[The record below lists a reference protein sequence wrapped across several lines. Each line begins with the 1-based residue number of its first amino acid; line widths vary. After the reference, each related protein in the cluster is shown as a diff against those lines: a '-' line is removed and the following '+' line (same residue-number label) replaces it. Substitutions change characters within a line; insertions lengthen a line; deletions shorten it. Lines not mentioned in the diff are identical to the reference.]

1 MRPSIRALQTFES
14 HCVPPRN
21 LDFTFTKLPGWE
33 KRWAEYRNDLPIEL
47 GKAWPA
53 EVADAPEYQPMP
65 RILISEDDG
74 GWLRSLKNRVGRCIS
89 FGLSDENLRRAG
101 NLLQNFGAWEVAFGW
116 RGLALMRH
124 GFTTPDGKPTWIN
137 VRSRNPLLY
146 RPLDSKGFTHGN
158 FEDREIRP
166 LWRSLGHTHG
176 PYNLETNEM
185 HFSVFDQVSSPRS
198 TRWWANAARG
208 RAGFA
213 DEPFALQRGPTGS
226 LIACHRLRPGFIKPD
241 GSMQNHF
248 GIDSLVVSA
257 RQQRVIAQATGFFSL
272 AAWKGMDE
280 PSGFADIMAHH
291 FLWRMRDQER
301 LRIRFKKT
309 IHFAQAAVRALE
321 QSSWDREDAVEDLGT
336 ATKTEQAEQTV
347 EVKEE
352 GMHEEASRLQQQQ
365 QQQQQHVDK
374 GGQRADVDMEQ
385 LVDDGDHF
393 LETIELRKV
402 RDQGL
407 RD

>member
-146 RPLDSKGFTHGN
+146 RPLDSK
-158 FEDREIRP
+158 
-166 LWRSLGHTHG
+166 
-176 PYNLETNEM
+176 
-185 HFSVFDQVSSPRS
+185 
-198 TRWWANAARG
+198 
-208 RAGFA
+208 
-213 DEPFALQRGPTGS
+213 RGPTGS

-352 GMHEEASRLQQQQ
+352 GMHEEASRLVRRRDSKQQ
-365 QQQQQHVDK
+365 K
-374 GGQRADVDMEQ
+374 IFNGLA
-385 LVDDGDHF
+385 
-393 LETIELRKV
+393 
-402 RDQGL
+402 RDQ
-407 RD
+407 

>member
-21 LDFTFTKLPGWE
+21 LDFTFTKVPGWE

-146 RPLDSKGFTHGN
+146 RPLDSKGHFDSLIHERVIGVTRLLWLQGFTHGN

-185 HFSVFDQVSSPRS
+185 HFSVFDQ
-198 TRWWANAARG
+198 
-208 RAGFA
+208 
-213 DEPFALQRGPTGS
+213 RGPTGS

-241 GSMQNHF
+241 GSMQNQF

-352 GMHEEASRLQQQQ
+352 GMHEEASRLVRRRDSKQQ
-365 QQQQQHVDK
+365 K
-374 GGQRADVDMEQ
+374 TFNGLA
-385 LVDDGDHF
+385 
-393 LETIELRKV
+393 
-402 RDQGL
+402 RDQ
-407 RD
+407 